1 MTVIGT
7 NVSALRAANASSSA
21 SMQLSTT
28 MERLSTGKRINSAK
42 DDAAG
47 LAIASRM
54 TSAVKS
60 MAVAVRNA
68 NDGISMAQTAEGAL
82 GEVTNMLQ
90 RMKELATQSA
100 NGTLGTSER
109 AALQSE
115 TNQLSSQ
122 INDIAK
128 TTNFNGLN
136 LLDGSLKNL
145 KLQTGINSGDTVAI
159 NLDAMSSDKLGLANK
174 AQVTSGRFTN
184 ASGGLSVSANLKLNN
199 VAVVSSAT
207 TFNSAKDLADAVNS
221 NTALGVSA
229 TASNSV
235 TTSALGGSL
244 VGGTLN
250 GVAYGASTDAASL
263 VSQINSNSAY
273 GVSAKLSD
281 DGKITLSNTTGA
293 DITVDS
299 NDASGSSGAAFA
311 TSSTVYGGYVSL
323 SNKDGSNLTVASTT
337 AADLTGA
344 GLNASDGINLTAG
357 TAATPLTALTANA
370 VTINGVN
377 IPGAAAGAS
386 GTTPNDQAVL
396 YAAAINSVTAQ
407 SGVSA
412 TTDGA
417 GKLILSSQNGDPI
430 RIGGTPSA
438 IGFNEQGG
446 TGTESQGI
454 DISSQNGASRA
465 MAQIDKALD
474 KISATRGNLG
484 AIQNRLEVTV
494 NNLTTTSTN
503 LADSRS
509 RIEDADFS
517 AESTNLAKAQILSQ
531 ASTAMLAQAN
541 QSQQSVLKLLQ

>member
-109 AALQSE
+109 AALQAE
-115 TNQLSSQ
+115 TNQLTSQ

-136 LLDGSLKNL
+136 LLDGSVKNL

-159 NLDAMSSDKLGLANK
+159 NLDGMSSDKLGLT
-174 AQVTSGRFTN
+174 VGTGGVVSGR
-184 ASGGLSVSANLKLNN
+184 
-199 VAVVSSAT
+199 
-207 TFNSAKDLADAVNS
+207 
-221 NTALGVSA
+221 
-229 TASNSV
+229 V
-235 TTSALGGSL
+235 TTGTTGVAPGDI
-244 VGGTLN
+244 TLN
-250 GVAYGASTDAASL
+250 GVNAFAGTADVAWDSAADLADLVNQNSARTGVTATALNSVTSTAITGAVAGGTINNKAIGSAATAADFVALVNRNSDDYGVTASL
-263 VSQINSNSAY
+263 T
-273 GVSAKLSD
+273 SD
-281 DGKITLSNTTGA
+281 NKITLSNKTGEA
-293 DITVDS
+293 IS
-299 NDASGSSGAAFA
+299 A
-311 TSSTVYGGYVSL
+311 TGGLAISSTQGFVSL
-323 SNKDGSNLTVASTT
+323 ASADGKNVTVGGTT
-337 AADLTGA
+337 ADLTTA
-344 GLNASDGINLTAG
+344 GLNAFDGASYTAG
-357 TAATPLTALTANA
+357 AVTAAATNTAGIK
-370 VTINGVN
+370 INGVDIADTTN
-377 IPGAAAGAS
+377 TGLSQAATQTAIKNAINAKTSDTGVVADYVANKLVLSSNNGGSIRVEGAS
-386 GTTPNDQAVL
+386 EIGFQDQGG
-396 YAAAINSVTAQ
+396 SD
-407 SGVSA
+407 GVSF
-412 TTDGA
+412 D
-417 GKLILSSQNGDPI
+417 L
-430 RIGGTPSA
+430 
-438 IGFNEQGG
+438 
-446 TGTESQGI
+446 
-454 DISSQNGASRA
+454 DISSQNSASAA
-465 MAQIDKALD
+465 MSVIDKALD